1 MHKYQPRVH
10 VVQANDIF
18 SLRWTTFNTFPFEE
32 TTFIAVTAYQ
42 NEQITQLK
50 IDNNPFA
57 KGFRDNGMG
66 RRDHRLIGQKR
77 SAAATSST
85 HQPESTSSPPV
96 TSSKGK

>member
-18 SLRWTTFNTFPFEE
+18 SMRWNIFNTFTFAE

-50 IDNNPFA
+50 IDHNPFA
-57 KGFRDNGMG
+57 KGFRDSTMG
-66 RRDHRLIGQKR
+66 RRYTHIHLSISFTANKRLFINSRIYIALLYGNY
-77 SAAATSST
+77 S
-85 HQPESTSSPPV
+85 
-96 TSSKGK
+96 